1 MNEFFMM
8 LLENR
13 EAILLGTDGLLVI
26 LALIA
31 IQRTNSTKRKIER
44 IAGEVEKY
52 IAAVLE
58 EENGNC
64 EEPGRKPDPVLPGE
78 EEQNRLISAVL
89 QEIFP

>member
-1 MNEFFMM
+1 MNEIFLM

-13 EAILLGTDGLLVI
+13 EAILLGTDALLVI

-52 IAAVLE
+52 ISVILA

-64 EEPGRKPDPVLPGE
+64 EEPGRKPDPVLTVE
-78 EEQNRLISAVL
+78 EEQNHLISAVL

>member
-13 EAILLGTDGLLVI
+13 EAILLGTNGLLVI

-31 IQRTNSTKRKIER
+31 IQRTNSTKRKIDR

-58 EENGNC
+58 EESGNC
-64 EEPGRKPDPVLPGE
+64 KAPGRKPDPQLPME

>member
-1 MNEFFMM
+1 MNEFFTM

-13 EAILLGTDGLLVI
+13 EAILLGTNGLLVI

-52 IAAVLE
+52 ITAVLS

-64 EEPGRKPDPVLPGE
+64 EAPGRKPDSVLPGE

>member
-52 IAAVLE
+52 ISVILS

-64 EEPGRKPDPVLPGE
+64 EEPGRKPDPGLPGE

>member
-52 IAAVLE
+52 IAAILE
-58 EENGNC
+58 EETGNC
-64 EEPGRKPDPVLPGE
+64 EEPGRKPDPGLPGE

>member
-1 MNEFFMM
+1 MNEFFTM

-31 IQRTNSTKRKIER
+31 IQRTNSTKRKIEC

-64 EEPGRKPDPVLPGE
+64 EEPGRKPDPVLPRE

>member
-1 MNEFFMM
+1 MNEFFVM

-58 EENGNC
+58 EETGNC
-64 EEPGRKPDPVLPGE
+64 EAPGRKPDPGLPVE